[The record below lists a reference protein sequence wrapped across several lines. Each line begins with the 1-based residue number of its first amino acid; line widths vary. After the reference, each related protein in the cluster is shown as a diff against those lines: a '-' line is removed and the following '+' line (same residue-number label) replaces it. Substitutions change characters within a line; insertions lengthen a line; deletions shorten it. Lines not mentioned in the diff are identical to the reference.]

1 MLSRGGRAMVKYTL
15 RAVSRDSTGKAS
27 DIADSWPLTATSLEE
42 AKAEADRQKWGEA
55 GDVANAF
62 EITDETGTVL
72 AWRRFRKGSDDASW
86 S

>member
-1 MLSRGGRAMVKYTL
+1 MVKYYSL
-15 RAVSRDSTGKAS
+15 RAVSRHRTGTAT
-27 DIADSWPLTATSLEE
+27 DISDSWPLNATSLDE
-42 AKAEADRQKWGEA
+42 AKAEADRQNWGEA

-72 AWRRFRKGSDDASW
+72 AWRQFGTGSDDASW